1 MSRFLSRVAYACG
14 TFGHDF
20 FYAMIGTYFMIFVT
34 SNLFNTDDTNY
45 NEYMIGLVTTVILV
59 IRVADFSLTHSLVIL
74 SIKQKLDGV
83 NLNLGFFLVQL
94 LPQLL

>member
-34 SNLFNTDDTNY
+34 SNLFNTDDTSY
-45 NEYMIGLVTTVILV
+45 NEYMLFVL
-59 IRVADFSLTHSLVIL
+59 RNFSLTHSLVIL

>member
-34 SNLFNTDDTNY
+34 SNLFNTDDTSY

-59 IRVADFSLTHSLVIL
+59 IRVAELLGIL

>member
-34 SNLFNTDDTNY
+34 SNLFNTDDTSYNY
-45 NEYMIGLVTTVILV
+45 I
-59 IRVADFSLTHSLVIL
+59 
-74 SIKQKLDGV
+74 
-83 NLNLGFFLVQL
+83 
-94 LPQLL
+94 